1 MNFYGSI
8 KIMAVSLSLT
18 IALGSVGVYANE
30 GNEDSLFNV
39 EKTIQKESDTT
50 EKKTE
55 EKKTEVTS
63 PSTASASTAKKKKK
77 TETKKAETKKTTAT
91 TTVQTK
97 SSEVKTQNEIKKEVK
112 EITEITQKT
121 VVALDKEKD
130 KKKAQEKE
138 ETSSVKVIPKIY
150 HDHSLEMKGKKE
162 IINGFTYFNQADA
175 AWNDN
180 GYQIKRSGCGP
191 TSMAVVITSLTGKWV
206 TPIDTTV
213 WAYKHG
219 YYSGAGSAHSLIP
232 ALAKEYNLKCEGVGR
247 DKDKI
252 REALKDGNP
261 VVCLMGPG
269 YFTKGGHFMVLVGID
284 DQDHVTVADVGSRKR
299 SRYQYNL
306 KDIIAESKSASAGGP
321 FWVISKGGKGNGENG
336 ETVFVPEREKVKLEY
351 EVLSDTD
358 MDSIKKIVQSGTP
371 VMMMTD
377 QKAIE
382 KDEFVYI
389 TVIDKNQVATVT
401 DQQFQNEKQYALT
414 ELLDHTSSD
423 ITGISF
429 WKVSGNCDFL
439 MPLSKKDTKK
449 AKEVKNDIESTSMK
463 TQ

>member
-1 MNFYGSI
+1 MV
-8 KIMAVSLSLT
+8 VSLSLT
-18 IALGSVGVYANE
+18 IALGAVGVYANE
-30 GNEDSLFNV
+30 KNEDSLFEI
-39 EKTIQKESDTT
+39 EKTVQRESETT
-50 EKKTE
+50 EQKTE
-55 EKKTEVTS
+55 AKGTNTEATS
-63 PSTASASTAKKKKK
+63 SSAVSTSTKSTAKKETK
-77 TETKKAETKKTTAT
+77 TENKKTTAT
-91 TTVQTK
+91 TTTK
-97 SSEVKTQNEIKKEVK
+97 SSEIKKQSDIKKEVK
-112 EITEITQKT
+112 KIVEINQKK
-121 VVALDKEKD
+121 VVKLDTD

-138 ETSSVKVIPKIY
+138 ETTSAKVIPKIY

-206 TPIDTTV
+206 TPVDTTV

-219 YYSGAGSAHSLIP
+219 YYSAAGSAHSLIP

-247 DKDKI
+247 DSGKI
-252 REALKDGNP
+252 RKALKDGNP

-321 FWVISKGGKGNGENG
+321 FWVISKDDKGNEEDGSA
-336 ETVFVPEREKVKLEY
+336 VFVPEREKVKLEY
-351 EVLSDTD
+351 EVLKDAD
-358 MDSIKKIVQSGTP
+358 VDSIKKTVQSGTP

-377 QKAIE
+377 QKVIKKE
-382 KDEFVYI
+382 EFVYI

-401 DQQFQNEKQYALT
+401 DQKFKNEKQYAFA
-414 ELLDHTSSD
+414 ELLEHTSSD
-423 ITGISF
+423 VTGISF

-449 AKEVKNDIESTSMK
+449 AKEVKNDIESTSLK